1 MNILDQYTNEM
12 CRSIKRIF
20 PYMTDQDIL
29 NAVQY
34 SVKKRYKEQYCNI
47 DDNYRKRNSKMTLL
61 AVADYIMDKEPICT
75 SYGVMFKRHTDKEH
89 PLMYMI
95 RSLMEA
101 RDKDKALMFKYLDL
115 HDYEKAASYK
125 MDQLLDKRNC
135 NALYGCMGNKACLLY
150 NLYIASS
157 TTTNGRSMIS
167 TATMFFESFLSNS
180 VNFASTEEVLHF
192 IDCVCNEKPNRKFK
206 DKEIL
211 DFDISTDLCF
221 AKIMKTCFDWRKGQI
236 KWVVSYEDAQIIYR
250 TIKNLSQEDRNR
262 LFYKNNLYAF
272 IDNKVIK
279 DTIIYIL
286 KSLKEPFLTPAKV
299 PEEIKVELDIL
310 QDFLEEYVFYDHLY
324 TDRIDRCDNM
334 IKNVCVISD
343 TDSTIVSFD
352 GWYHFVLNMI
362 MGQDIRLTSL
372 ETNVEEYM
380 ASDEYK
386 SKTVPKKE
394 LRYDFYTDEVIE
406 RESMIKPFV
415 IIPQNNIR
423 FSIINIIAYICGNLV
438 NKHML
443 TFTKSAHT
451 FGEDRKCLLYF
462 KNEFLFSR
470 ALLTGVKKN
479 YATNQ
484 ELQEGVLIEQK
495 QSRSLDIKGMPI
507 NKSVM
512 NKSAKDKLQTLLYKE
527 VLTSDYI
534 DHLKILEQIAIF
546 EKEIKE
552 SLQSG
557 SKDYFKPAKIKAA
570 ESYADP
576 MRIQGIKAAVAWN
589 RIKDD
594 NLEAINLEAINT
606 ISVAKVKIS
615 PLNVTLIEKDFPE
628 IYDKMLDLL
637 SDQSFFGKNKPVIE
651 CVGIPADVPTPKWLM
666 PFIDYNGIINDN
678 VGNFPFES
686 ININRMEV
694 KNVNYSMMMKL

>member
-324 TDRIDRCDNM
+324 IDRIDRCDNM

>member
-1 MNILDQYTNEM
+1 MGILEQYTEEM
-12 CRSIKRIF
+12 TDIVKRIF
-20 PYMTDQDIL
+20 PYMTKKDISE
-29 NAVQY
+29 AVAY
-34 SVKKRYKEQYCNI
+34 SVQKRYKEHYCVL
-47 DDNYRKRNSKMTLL
+47 DDNYRKRTEEMTLL
-61 AVADYIMDKEPICT
+61 KVTNYILSKQPICT
-75 SYGVMFKRHTDKEH
+75 SYGVMFKRHTDQEH

-101 RDKDKALMFKYLDL
+101 RDKDKKLMFMYLDA
-115 HDYEKAASYK
+115 HDYENAESYK

-167 TATMFFESFLSNS
+167 TATMFFESFLSNN
-180 VNFASTEEVLHF
+180 VHFASLEEVLHF
-192 IDCVCNEKPNRKFK
+192 IDNVCKERPHRRYK
-206 DKEIL
+206 DSDIL
-211 DFDISTDLCF
+211 DFNISTDLCF
-221 AKIMKTCFDWRKGQI
+221 AKIMRTCFDWRKGTI
-236 KWVVSYEDAQIIYR
+236 KWIVSYEDAKLIYK
-250 TIKNLSQEDRNR
+250 TIANLDQEDKNR

-272 IDNKVIK
+272 IDNTVVRNA
-279 DTIIYIL
+279 IIYIL
-286 KSLKEPFLTPAKV
+286 KSLKEPFLTPNKV

-310 QDFLEEYVFYDHLY
+310 QEFMEEYVFYDHLY

-334 IKNVCVISD
+334 IKNVCIISD

-352 GWYHFVLNMI
+352 AWYHFVLNMI
-362 MGQDIRLTSL
+362 MGQDIHLTQL

-380 ASDEYK
+380 QTEDYK
-386 SKTVPKKE
+386 SKVVPKKE

-406 RESMIKPFV
+406 RESLIKPFV

-451 FGEDRKCLLYF
+451 YGENRKCLLYF

-484 ELQEGVLIEQK
+484 ELQEGVILEQDQK
-495 QSRSLDIKGMPI
+495 HSLDIKGMPI

-512 NKSAKDKLQTLLYKE
+512 NKAAKSKLQTILYNDILKA
-527 VLTSDYI
+527 DYI
-534 DHLKILEQIAIF
+534 DQVKIIEKIAIF
-546 EKEIKE
+546 EKEIKS
-552 SLQSG
+552 SLESG
-557 SKDYFKPAKIKAA
+557 SKDYFKPARIKAL

-576 MRIQGIKAAVAWN
+576 MRIQGIKASLIYN
-589 RIKDD
+589 RIKDPE
-594 NLEAINLEAINT
+594 LEEINLDTINT
-606 ISVAKVKIS
+606 ISVAKVKID
-615 PLNVTLIEKDFPE
+615 PTNVFIIKDSYPEAYDRIITLLQDTA
-628 IYDKMLDLL
+628 
-637 SDQSFFGKNKPVIE
+637 FFGKNKPVIE
-651 CVGIPADVPTPKWLM
+651 CVGLPTDVSTPEWLM

-686 ININRMEV
+686 INIPRMGA
-694 KNVNYSMMMKL
+694 NNINYTMMMKL

>member
-34 SVKKRYKEQYCNI
+34 SAKKRYKEQYCNI

-192 IDCVCNEKPNRKFK
+192 IDNVCSEKPNRKFK

-324 TDRIDRCDNM
+324 IDRIDRCDNM

>member
-12 CRSIKRIF
+12 CRSVKRIY
-20 PYMTDQDIL
+20 PYMTDEDIYK
-29 NAVQY
+29 AVQY
-34 SVKKRYKEQYCNI
+34 SIQKRYKEQYCNI
-47 DDNYRKRNSKMTLL
+47 DDNYRHRNTKMTLL
-61 AVADYIMDKEPICT
+61 AIADYIQDKQPICT

-115 HDYEKAASYK
+115 HDYEKAESYK

-135 NALYGCMGNKACLLY
+135 NALYGCMGNKACFLY

-157 TTTNGRSMIS
+157 TTSNGRSMIS
-167 TATMFFESFLSNS
+167 TATMFFEGFLANS
-180 VNFASTEEVLHF
+180 VLFASTEEVLHF
-192 IDCVCNEKPNRKFK
+192 IDCVCSEAPKRKFN
-206 DKEIL
+206 DRDIL
-211 DFDISTDLCF
+211 DFDVSTDLCF
-221 AKIMKTCFDWRKGQI
+221 AKIMKTCYDWRKGQI
-236 KWVVSYEDAQIIYR
+236 KWVISYEDAQIIYR

-262 LFYKNNLYAF
+262 VFYKNNLYAF
-272 IDNKVIK
+272 IDNSVIRN
-279 DTIIYIL
+279 TLIYIL

-352 GWYHFVLNMI
+352 AWYHFVLNMI
-362 MGQDIRLTSL
+362 MGEDIHLTQL

-380 ASDEYK
+380 ESDDYK

-406 RESMIKPFV
+406 KESLIKPFV
-415 IIPQNNIR
+415 MIPQNNIR

-443 TFTKSAHT
+443 TYTKSTNT

-470 ALLTGVKKN
+470 ALLSGVKKN

-484 ELQEGVLIEQK
+484 ELQEGVIIEQTQK
-495 QSRSLDIKGMPI
+495 RSLDIKGMPI

-512 NKSAKDKLQTLLYKE
+512 NDSAKSKLQSILYKD
-527 VLTSDYI
+527 VLISDHI
-534 DHLKILEQIAIF
+534 DQLKILEQIAIF
-546 EKEIKE
+546 EKEIYQ

-576 MRIQGIKAAVAWN
+576 MRIQGIKAAVVWN
-589 RIKDD
+589 RIRDTH
-594 NLEAINLEAINT
+594 LEEINLEAVNT
-606 ISVAKVKIS
+606 ISIAKVKIN
-615 PLNVTLIEKDFPE
+615 PVNVNQIETEYPE
-628 IYDKMLDLL
+628 VYERMIELL
-637 SDQSFFGKNKPVIE
+637 SDKAFFGNNKPEIE
-651 CVGIPADVPTPKWLM
+651 CVGIPADVPTPKWIM

-694 KNVNYSMMMKL
+694 KNVNYTMMMKL

>member
-192 IDCVCNEKPNRKFK
+192 IDCVCNEAPNRKFK

-262 LFYKNNLYAF
+262 VFYKNNLYAF

-362 MGQDIRLTSL
+362 MGQDIRLSSL

-470 ALLTGVKKN
+470 AVLTGVKKN

-615 PLNVTLIEKDFPE
+615 PLNVALIEKDFPE

-637 SDQSFFGKNKPVIE
+637 SDQSFFGKNKPIIE

>member
-1 MNILDQYTNEM
+1 MKILDQYTEEM
-12 CRSIKRIF
+12 TRIIKRIY
-20 PYMTDQDIL
+20 PYMTNEDIQK
-29 NAVQY
+29 AVEY
-34 SVKKRYKEQYCNI
+34 SVKKRYKEEYCNVH
-47 DDNYRKRNSKMTLL
+47 DNYRNRNQKMTLL
-61 AVADYIMDKEPICT
+61 AVADYIRDKEPICT

-115 HDYEKAASYK
+115 HDYEKAESYK

-150 NLYIASS
+150 NLYMAAS
-157 TTTNGRSMIS
+157 TTSNGRSMIS

-192 IDCVCNEKPNRKFK
+192 IDNVCSEAPRRKFN
-206 DKEIL
+206 DNEIL
-211 DFDISTDLCF
+211 DFNISTDLCF
-221 AKIMKTCFDWRKGQI
+221 AKIMKSCYDWRKGQV
-236 KWVVSYEDAQIIYR
+236 KWVISYEDAQVIYR

-272 IDNKVIK
+272 IDNTVIK
-279 DTIIYIL
+279 QAIICIL
-286 KSLKEPFLTPAKV
+286 KSLKEPFLAPAEV
-299 PEEIKVELDIL
+299 PEEIQVELDIL
-310 QDFLEEYVFYDHLY
+310 QDFLEEYVFYDYLY

-334 IKNVCVISD
+334 IKNVCIISD

-352 GWYHFVLNMI
+352 AWYHFVLNMI
-362 MGQDIRLTSL
+362 MGEDIRLTSL

-380 ASDEYK
+380 ESDDYK

-406 RESMIKPFV
+406 RESKIKPFV

-443 TFTKSAHT
+443 TYTKAAHT
-451 FGEDRKCLLYF
+451 YGEDRKCLLYF

-470 ALLTGVKKN
+470 VLLTGVKKN
-479 YATNQ
+479 YSVNK
-484 ELQEGVLIEQK
+484 ELQEGVRIEQLQK
-495 QSRSLDIKGMPI
+495 RSLGVTGMPI
-507 NKSVM
+507 NKSTM
-512 NKSAKDKLQTLLYKE
+512 NASAKKKLQTILYE
-527 VLTSDYI
+527 DILTSDSI
-534 DHLKILEQIAIF
+534 DQLKILEQVAIF
-546 EKEIKE
+546 EKEITE

-557 SKDYFKPAKIKAA
+557 SKDYFKPSRIKAL

-576 MRIQGIKAAVAWN
+576 MRIQGIKAAIAWN
-589 RIKDD
+589 RIKDN
-594 NLEAINLEAINT
+594 NLEAIDLDAINT
-606 ISVAKVKIS
+606 ISIAKVKIN
-615 PLNVTLIEKDFPE
+615 PVNVNIIENDYPE
-628 IYDKMLDLL
+628 IYDKMVTLL
-637 SDQSFFGKNKPVIE
+637 SDQSFFGKNKPEIE
-651 CVGIPADVPTPKWLM
+651 CVGIPTDVPTPKWLM

-678 VGNFPFES
+678 IGNFPFES
-686 ININRMEV
+686 ININKMDV
-694 KNVNYSMMMKL
+694 KNINYTMMMKL

>member
-12 CRSIKRIF
+12 CRSVKRIY
-20 PYMTDQDIL
+20 PYMTDEDIYK
-29 NAVQY
+29 AVQY
-34 SVKKRYKEQYCNI
+34 SIQKRYKEQYCNI
-47 DDNYRKRNSKMTLL
+47 DDNYRHRNTRMTLL
-61 AVADYIMDKEPICT
+61 AIADYIQDKQPICT
-75 SYGVMFKRHTDKEH
+75 SYGVMFKRHTNKEH

-115 HDYEKAASYK
+115 HDYEKAESYK

-135 NALYGCMGNKACLLY
+135 NALYGCMGNKACFLY

-157 TTTNGRSMIS
+157 TTSNGRSMIS
-167 TATMFFESFLSNS
+167 TATMFFEGFLANS
-180 VNFASTEEVLHF
+180 VLFASTEEVLHF
-192 IDCVCNEKPNRKFK
+192 IDCVCSEAPNRKFNDK
-206 DKEIL
+206 DIL
-211 DFDISTDLCF
+211 DFDVSTDLCF
-221 AKIMKTCFDWRKGQI
+221 AKIMKTCYDWRKGQI
-236 KWVVSYEDAQIIYR
+236 KWVISYEDAQIIYR

-262 LFYKNNLYAF
+262 VFYKNNLYAF
-272 IDNKVIK
+272 IDNSVIK
-279 DTIIYIL
+279 NTLIYIL
-286 KSLKEPFLTPAKV
+286 KSLNEPFLTPAKV

-352 GWYHFVLNMI
+352 AWYHFVLNMI
-362 MGQDIRLTSL
+362 MGEDIHLTQL

-380 ASDEYK
+380 ESDEYK
-386 SKTVPKKE
+386 SKVVPKKE
-394 LRYDFYTDEVIE
+394 LRYDFYTDEIIE
-406 RESMIKPFV
+406 RESLIKPFV

-443 TFTKSAHT
+443 TYTKSTHT

-470 ALLTGVKKN
+470 ALLSGVKKN

-484 ELQEGVLIEQK
+484 ELQEGVIIEQTQK
-495 QSRSLDIKGMPI
+495 RSLDIKGMPI

-512 NKSAKDKLQTLLYKE
+512 NDSAKAKLQSILYKD
-527 VLTSDYI
+527 VLTSDHI
-534 DHLKILEQIAIF
+534 DQLKILEQIAIF
-546 EKEIKE
+546 EKEIYQ
-552 SLQSG
+552 SLQAG

-576 MRIQGIKAAVAWN
+576 MRIQGIKAAVVWN
-589 RIKDD
+589 RIRDPH
-594 NLEAINLEAINT
+594 LEEINLEAINT
-606 ISVAKVKIS
+606 ISIAKVNIN
-615 PLNVTLIEKDFPE
+615 PVNVNLIEEEYPE
-628 IYDKMLDLL
+628 VYERMIELL
-637 SDQSFFGKNKPVIE
+637 SDKSFFGNNKPVIE
-651 CVGIPADVPTPKWLM
+651 CVGIPSDVPTPKWIM

-694 KNVNYSMMMKL
+694 KNVNYTMMMRL

>member
-12 CRSIKRIF
+12 CRSVKRIY
-20 PYMTDQDIL
+20 PYMTDEDIYK
-29 NAVQY
+29 AVQY
-34 SVKKRYKEQYCNI
+34 SVQKRYKEQYCNI
-47 DDNYRKRNSKMTLL
+47 DDNYRHRNTKMTLL
-61 AVADYIMDKEPICT
+61 AIADYIQDKQPICT

-115 HDYEKAASYK
+115 HDYEKAESYK

-135 NALYGCMGNKACLLY
+135 NALYGCMGNKACFLY

-157 TTTNGRSMIS
+157 TTSNGRSMIS
-167 TATMFFESFLSNS
+167 TATMFFEGFLANS
-180 VNFASTEEVLHF
+180 VLFASTEEVLHF
-192 IDCVCNEKPNRKFK
+192 IDCVCSEAPKRKFNDK
-206 DKEIL
+206 DIL
-211 DFDISTDLCF
+211 DFDVSTDLCF
-221 AKIMKTCFDWRKGQI
+221 AKIMKTCYDWRKGQI
-236 KWVVSYEDAQIIYR
+236 KWVISYEDAQIIYR

-262 LFYKNNLYAF
+262 VFYKNNLYAF
-272 IDNKVIK
+272 IDNSVIK
-279 DTIIYIL
+279 NTLIYIL
-286 KSLKEPFLTPAKV
+286 KSLNEPFLTPAKV

-352 GWYHFVLNMI
+352 AWYHFVLNMI
-362 MGQDIRLTSL
+362 MGEDIHLTQL
-372 ETNVEEYM
+372 ETNIEEYM
-380 ASDEYK
+380 ESDDYK

-406 RESMIKPFV
+406 RESLIKPFV

-443 TFTKSAHT
+443 TYTKSTNT

-470 ALLTGVKKN
+470 ALLSGVKKN

-484 ELQEGVLIEQK
+484 ELQEGVIIEQTQK
-495 QSRSLDIKGMPI
+495 RSLDIKGMPI

-512 NKSAKDKLQTLLYKE
+512 NDSAKSKLQSILYKDI
-527 VLTSDYI
+527 LISDHI
-534 DHLKILEQIAIF
+534 DQLKILEQIAIF
-546 EKEIKE
+546 EKEIYQ

-576 MRIQGIKAAVAWN
+576 MRIQGIKAAVVWN
-589 RIKDD
+589 RIRDTH
-594 NLEAINLEAINT
+594 LEEINLEAVNT
-606 ISVAKVKIS
+606 ISIAKVKIN
-615 PLNVTLIEKDFPE
+615 PVNVNQIETEYPE
-628 IYDKMLDLL
+628 VYERMIELL
-637 SDQSFFGKNKPVIE
+637 SDKAFFGNNKPEIE
-651 CVGIPADVPTPKWLM
+651 CVGIPADVPTPKWIM

-694 KNVNYSMMMKL
+694 KNVNYTMMMRL